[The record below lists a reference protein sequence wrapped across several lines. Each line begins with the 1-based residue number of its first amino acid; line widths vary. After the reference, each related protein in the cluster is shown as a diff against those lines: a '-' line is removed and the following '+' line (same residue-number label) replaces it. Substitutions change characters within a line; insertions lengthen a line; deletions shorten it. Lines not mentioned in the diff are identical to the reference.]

1 MVMNLKSYIRSVLL
15 GSSLSNEYICVP
27 KDLPE
32 SLQLILESD
41 RGEVNVTESHVLLGY
56 KPLMIGLPFQDR
68 EWVLWAA
75 NTTEIKISFRG
86 VAPDSREIAWLKL
99 KKAGSWRMG
108 ETTLVIYEGLVGHHD
123 FFGRWRRWAN
133 GLYELLRSQKP
144 GNISL
149 PAKLYNQVRIAY
161 SVPRKISLVCLGDSR
176 GYNIFPSDLHGAVG
190 KGFYVGSLRI
200 GSKVCR
206 QVEELQKILV
216 ADVDI
221 STYRETYALGRNHMS
236 NLQPLEILPT
246 SGDRSDRW
254 QLPVPAGAIR
264 YRELQRKYSWD
275 AGIHRVIF
283 YEVMGEKTLGQGS
296 ELSHIH
302 RYCLQWRIDSHL
314 DSTYFLR

>member
-1 MVMNLKSYIRSVLL
+1 MKLKDYLRQMLL
-15 GSSLSNEYICVP
+15 GSSLPNEYVCTSS
-27 KDLPE
+27 DLPD
-32 SLQLILESD
+32 SLQVILASGISEI
-41 RGEVNVTESHVLLGY
+41 NVTKSHVLLGY

-75 NTTEIKISFRG
+75 RTSKIKISFRAA
-86 VAPDSREIAWLKL
+86 APGSQEVAWLKL

-108 ETTLVIYEGLVGHHD
+108 ETTLVIYEGLVGHHK
-123 FFGRWRRWAN
+123 FFGPWRRWAN

-144 GNISL
+144 GNIPL

-161 SVPRKISLVCLGDSR
+161 SVPRKISLMCLGDSR

-190 KGFYVGSLRI
+190 KSFYVGSLRI

-206 QVEELQKILV
+206 QVEEHQKVLM
-216 ADVDI
+216 ADMDV

-236 NLQPLEILPT
+236 SLQPLEILPT

-254 QLPVPAGAIR
+254 QLPVPTGAIR
-264 YRELQRKYSWD
+264 YKELQRKYSWD

-283 YEVMGEKTLGQGS
+283 YEVVGEKTLGRGS
-296 ELSHIH
+296 ELCHVH
-302 RYCLQWRIDSHL
+302 RYYLQWRMGHQL
-314 DSTYFLR
+314 ESTYFLR